1 MNRASHGSGC
11 AFSSDAAVSRERIDV
26 RRVCGNSG
34 EVADESD
41 QCPRRKRGVRLT
53 AHAHGH
59 GLTSRPWHPAP
70 TVVGPPKPSPTY
82 ARSERPGRS
91 LLDHFVRSMLLL
103 FLLLSPAVAEDD
115 PPAAEDRQ
123 REQRL
128 GQKLLK
134 KAAKGGDEDVM
145 DRTSRLMGEAAKR
158 LQTDLDPGD
167 DTQAVQR
174 SVLEQLDRAIK
185 QAAAQRR
192 PKQSPSPSSK
202 SDKRRAPPK
211 PSTAE
216 KRRQQGSDSAA
227 ADATPSKRTTPDD
240 AKNRDAAGGEL
251 HESRRGW
258 GNLPDRERDE
268 LIQGFDEES
277 LERYRA
283 WIERY
288 YRALQ
293 EVDH

>member
-1 MNRASHGSGC
+1 MNRASQGSERVGRTC
-11 AFSSDAAVSRERIDV
+11 AAVA
-26 RRVCGNSG
+26 N
-34 EVADESD
+34 ESA
-41 QCPRRKRGVRLT
+41 R
-53 AHAHGH
+53 
-59 GLTSRPWHPAP
+59 
-70 TVVGPPKPSPTY
+70 
-82 ARSERPGRS
+82 ARSVRPGRTT
-91 LLDHFVRSMLLL
+91 LPHFVRSLMLL
-103 FLLLSPAVAEDD
+103 FLFVTPVVAGDE

-128 GQKLLK
+128 GEKLLK
-134 KAAKGGDEDVM
+134 KAAKGGEEDVM
-145 DRTSRLMGEAAKR
+145 DRISRLMGEAAKR
-158 LQTDLDPGD
+158 LQVDLDSGD

-192 PKQSPSPSSK
+192 PKQTPSPSSK

-216 KRRQQGSDSAA
+216 QRRERGSDPAS
-227 ADATPSKRTTPDD
+227 ADASTSKRATPDQT
-240 AKNRDAAGGEL
+240 KNRDADGGEL
-251 HESRRGW
+251 RESRRGW

-268 LIQGFDEES
+268 LIQGFNEES